1 MRKQSAVQWPS
12 HLSIPPHEA
21 WVWLLHTWT
30 KCSEIKHKT
39 SPRRCSR
46 RSVCMHKH
54 THTGKRRLWV
64 CLFALSCDGLRH
76 ARVTIPLVAC
86 LCPPTN
92 IKYECTHG
100 SCVLYDDVCWDT
112 PTIIFIPTT
121 GAARNRQTERM
132 LLHPSVNALFII
144 SAAPAAQQL
153 ITACTPTA
161 DVLSVHANKWLLI
174 IEWNVL
180 LHTMYEF
187 NSPKK
192 I

>member
-12 HLSIPPHEA
+12 HLSIPPHQA

-54 THTGKRRLWV
+54 THTHTGKRRLWV
-64 CLFALSCDGLRH
+64 CLFALSCDGLRR

-112 PTIIFIPTT
+112 PTIIFIYQLLERRATD
-121 GAARNRQTERM
+121 RQRGCCSTRPWM
-132 LLHPSVNALFII
+132 HFLSSAQRRPHNSWSLLVL
-144 SAAPAAQQL
+144 QQL
-153 ITACTPTA
+153 MC
-161 DVLSVHANKWLLI
+161 
-174 IEWNVL
+174 
-180 LHTMYEF
+180 
-187 NSPKK
+187 
-192 I
+192 